1 MNNQMIGIA
10 SVFVLTFLLF
20 VLRHC
25 FLSLGRRN
33 KRRRY
38 VTPTA
43 LPGNH
48 EMHKKAAS
56 DDAWL
61 LWTKDP
67 DKQGGSSNR
76 VDDGMTNLAKK

>member
-10 SVFVLTFLLF
+10 GVFAFTLFLFLL
-20 VLRHC
+20 RH
-25 FLSLGRRN
+25 FYLSLGRP
-33 KRRRY
+33 KKRRY

-48 EMHKKAAS
+48 EMHKKAAR

-76 VDDGMTNLAKK
+76 VDDGVTNLAKK